1 MRHFDLMPK
10 VVGEFVDDHG
20 LHEVR
25 VALTRGVWR
34 SAGDQT
40 VPVQAAPAGALVHA
54 VFQDRPN
61 EGESCQVWSLTQL
74 YSVDFSESRID
85 VQKCV
90 FSKRTI
96 IVCVSCCLRCPRTSA
111 PSSAHLTV
119 SLHLCSSGSNARGE
133 SRAREGRRVS
143 SKSPSRVRD
152 GDEGVARR
160 NQRE

>member
-1 MRHFDLMPK
+1 MAESEVEESFAEELYLKPLTDGKVLAYAQFTTLSGRYVLTLNTCVKKNLVEKRMVSFYFWVRIESGKKMRHFDLMPK

-61 EGESCQVWSLTQL
+61 EGESCKI
-74 YSVDFSESRID
+74 FSD
-85 VQKCV
+85 LGGC
-90 FSKRTI
+90 T
-96 IVCVSCCLRCPRTSA
+96 A
-111 PSSAHLTV
+111 
-119 SLHLCSSGSNARGE
+119 
-133 SRAREGRRVS
+133 
-143 SKSPSRVRD
+143 
-152 GDEGVARR
+152 
-160 NQRE
+160 

>member
-54 VFQDRPN
+54 VFQDRPS
-61 EGESCQVWSLTQL
+61 EGESCKIFFRPWRLYCLKRFPFFLSYGPKTFVNIIQAFFTGFWTSPTNGFGGFLSL
-74 YSVDFSESRID
+74 E
-85 VQKCV
+85 KN
-90 FSKRTI
+90 
-96 IVCVSCCLRCPRTSA
+96 P
-111 PSSAHLTV
+111 
-119 SLHLCSSGSNARGE
+119 
-133 SRAREGRRVS
+133 
-143 SKSPSRVRD
+143 
-152 GDEGVARR
+152 
-160 NQRE
+160 